1 MPVPPCCATVACMD
15 NDDTTV
21 PAPRRRPWVRPVA
34 AAGVTIA
41 AVAVALVAVAVGVAI
56 EQAANPP
63 NCHGIG
69 WGCTP
74 DPATS
79 AFLAGMIVGAPT
91 VVVGWAATWV
101 GWAVTRTRSDTVNR
115 AAAWW
120 PAWVTSAA
128 AAVVS
133 VSFVAGAG

>member
-1 MPVPPCCATVACMD
+1 MD
-15 NDDTTV
+15 NDDTTD
-21 PAPRRRPWVRPVA
+21 PAPVPDPRHRAWLRPA
-34 AAGVTIA
+34 AATGVTTV
-41 AVAVALVAVAVGVAI
+41 AVAVAVAAVAVGVAI

-79 AFLAGMIVGAPT
+79 ALLAGMIVGAPT
-91 VVVGWAATWV
+91 VVVAWAATWV
-101 GWAVTRTRSDTVNR
+101 GWALTRTRSDTVNR
-115 AAAWW
+115 VAAWW
-120 PAWVTSAA
+120 PAWVTSATA
-128 AAVVS
+128 AMVS